1 MSDGRPSYKSLP
13 THRGRREQEIEA
25 AREIQRA
32 IDAVPIPDGLVVE
45 ADLTLDGRSL
55 TSFWIAAA
63 KRLGR
68 ILYWFGCGVA
78 LVVAT
83 LIMWTVATSGNPD
96 ALEAL
101 AVVCTVGLGLVIA
114 CRTCVYVFTGR

>member
-32 IDAVPIPDGLVVE
+32 IDAVPIPDGLVAEV
-45 ADLTLDGRSL
+45 DFTPDISL
-55 TSFWIAAA
+55 TSFWVAAA

-83 LIMWTVATSGNPD
+83 LIVWTVATSGHPD
-96 ALEAL
+96 ALETL